1 MKNHAQIIAENRAWA
16 EGVFE
21 KIDNKMKAVTLR
33 SRNKVA
39 VDGVDADGFH
49 KKSRLSFWTSGFW
62 GALNYLLY
70 EHTKDGEY
78 LKTAKASEEGMDE
91 AFLDIKRLHHDVGFM
106 WHILSGV
113 GYRLT
118 GDEQSRVRSLF
129 AASMFSGRFILNGGY
144 IRAWN
149 ENRVVEGGPDI
160 NEGRTIVDCMM
171 NVPLLYWA
179 SREIGDDRFK
189 QIAMSHAD
197 RTILDHIRPDGS
209 VVHIVDRDRE
219 SGEVIATRGGQGYAE
234 GSSWSRG
241 QAWGLYG
248 FVLSYIH
255 TGEKRYLDAAKRIAN
270 YFIANC
276 CDDWLPRVDF
286 RAPAEPVY
294 YDSTAGA
301 IAACGLIELGK
312 LLPEH
317 EGGAFTFAA
326 VNILRAMEQSFC
338 DFDPANDH
346 MLGYGSIRYPATKSD
361 MEKVGEL
368 VHISIIYGDYF
379 YTEAI
384 LKLMGS
390 EFLPW

>member
-1 MKNHAQIIAENRAWA
+1 MKNHAQIIAENKSWA

-21 KIDNKMKAVTLR
+21 KIDNKMQAVSLR
-33 SRNKVA
+33 SREKVA
-39 VDGVDADGFH
+39 VDGVDAEGFH
-49 KKSRLSFWTSGFW
+49 KKSRLTFWTSGFW

-70 EHTKDGEY
+70 EHTGNEEY
-78 LKTAKASEEGMDE
+78 LKTGKASEQGMDA
-91 AFLDIKRLHHDVGFM
+91 AFLDFERLHHDVGFM

-113 GYRLT
+113 SYRLT
-118 GDEQSRVRSLF
+118 GDERSRIRNLF
-129 AASMFSGRFILNGGY
+129 AASTLSARFILNGGY

-149 ENRVVEGGPDI
+149 TSRPVEGGADI

-179 SREIGDDRFK
+179 SREIGDDRYK

-209 VVHIVDRDRE
+209 VVHIVDRDRTTD
-219 SGEVIATRGGQGYAE
+219 EVVATRGGQGYAE

-255 TGEKRYLDAAKRIAN
+255 TGEQRYLDAAKRIAN

-276 CDDWLPRVDF
+276 CDDWLPRIDF

-326 VNILRAMEQSFC
+326 VNILKAMEKAFC
-338 DFDPANDH
+338 NFDPANDH
-346 MLGYGSIRYPATKSD
+346 MLDYGSIRYPATESD
-361 MEKVGEL
+361 MERVNDL